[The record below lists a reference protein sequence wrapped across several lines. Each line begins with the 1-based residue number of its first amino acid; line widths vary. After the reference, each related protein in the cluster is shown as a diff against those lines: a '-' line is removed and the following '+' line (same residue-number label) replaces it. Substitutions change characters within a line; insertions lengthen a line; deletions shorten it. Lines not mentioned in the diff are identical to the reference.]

1 MENFITTKGKK
12 NHVELYYDSCRK
24 KVLVISRKWN
34 KSVFGETILGT
45 FTPSEL
51 KKFVATIIK

>member
-1 MENFITTKGKK
+1 MKNFIKTKGKK

-34 KSVFGETILGT
+34 KSIFDETILGT
-45 FTPSEL
+45 FTQSEL
-51 KKFVATIIK
+51 KKFVATITK